1 MECIYTYRAEG
12 SRTILFNDCGAFGRV
27 EGTTLHRATTFIGS
41 QDLNWRGRQLVGEL
55 VLRESP
61 KAGSSLWLV
70 GAVDL
75 FELVGIESPME
86 LVGTESPLE
95 LVGTKSSLE
104 LVETESPLELVG
116 TQSLLKLVGIESP
129 LELVGTQ
136 SLLKLVGTES
146 SLEVVARE
154 EHFCIPTEYELHVP
168 LLEQCPYD
176 TFPNDFRL
184 STNALEAVLWF
195 LLHPVI
201 KACLDGWQN
210 LPS

>member
-1 MECIYTYRAEG
+1 MPHQWVVNLMLQLGIDKALLLLTNPLA
-12 SRTILFNDCGAFGRV
+12 L
-27 EGTTLHRATTFIGS
+27 ATTFIGS

-154 EHFCIPTEYELHVP
+154 VP
-168 LLEQCPYD
+168 WAFQA
-176 TFPNDFRL
+176 T
-184 STNALEAVLWF
+184 S
-195 LLHPVI
+195 
-201 KACLDGWQN
+201 
-210 LPS
+210 S

>member
-70 GAVDL
+70 GAIDL

-116 TQSLLKLVGIESP
+116 AKSP
-129 LELVGTQ
+129 LELVG
-136 SLLKLVGTES
+136 
-146 SLEVVARE
+146 
-154 EHFCIPTEYELHVP
+154 I
-168 LLEQCPYD
+168 
-176 TFPNDFRL
+176 
-184 STNALEAVLWF
+184 
-195 LLHPVI
+195 
-201 KACLDGWQN
+201 
-210 LPS
+210 